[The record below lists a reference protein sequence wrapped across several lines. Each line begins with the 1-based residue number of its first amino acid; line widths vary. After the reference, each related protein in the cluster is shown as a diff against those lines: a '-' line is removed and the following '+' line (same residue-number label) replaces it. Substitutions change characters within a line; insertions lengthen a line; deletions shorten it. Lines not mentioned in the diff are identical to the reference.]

1 MCISHFLYMLPD
13 FSFFVYFAFWL
24 FFSIIVGN
32 KYYSLKMFSSLMNI
46 QKKKKNLI
54 INLICIS
61 LINSKT
67 NHLFTFVGHVD
78 LLFSE
83 LLLHILW
90 QFSYW
95 FVSFFREFF
104 TSCWI
109 YFNHLTVI
117 CFENFSPKIYLSIDF
132 C

>member
-1 MCISHFLYMLPD
+1 
-13 FSFFVYFAFWL
+13 
-24 FFSIIVGN
+24 
-32 KYYSLKMFSSLMNI
+32 MNI
-46 QKKKKNLI
+46 QKKNLI

-67 NHLFTFVGHVD
+67 NHLFTFVGRVD

-104 TSCWI
+104 TLCWI